1 VTPQQRAMLAQLASA
16 PVPTKPWAMYEVAN
30 NQAVLHGSMPSAYR
44 DLGRFRN
51 ALLLD
56 EAAARP
62 TPSLE
67 AFIRLNRLQ
76 GQHLN

>member
-1 VTPQQRAMLAQLASA
+1 MPQ
-16 PVPTKPWAMYEVAN
+16 
-30 NQAVLHGSMPSAYR
+30 AYR

-56 EAAARP
+56 EYQARP

-76 GQHLN
+76 GRRG

>member
-1 VTPQQRAMLAQLASA
+1 MVGRLELVTLEQRAHLAELSRM
-16 PVPTKPWAMYEVAN
+16 PVPTQQWAY
-30 NQAVLHGSMPSAYR
+30 GDMPRAYR
-44 DLGRFRN
+44 ALGRFRN

-56 EAAARP
+56 EFQAHP

-76 GQHLN
+76 